1 MKKSFLSA
9 SKKGLILVLA
19 AGVILS
25 SVLGGLVLASNMG
38 FKLNYGNVNAIN
50 NLLRGSGLSIAA
62 ETTEAGTAVLVV
74 SIDDTGQST
83 QNSNMGF
90 KLNVK
95 AVPAEGVPIELEE
108 GLEVAPPSAIEGPYM
123 IQQTP

>member
-9 SKKGLILVLA
+9 RKKSLILVLA

-38 FKLNYGNVNAIN
+38 FKLNFGNVNAIN

-62 ETTEAGTAVLVV
+62 ETTEAGAAVLVV
-74 SIDDTGQST
+74 SIDDKGQST

-95 AVPAEGVPIELEE
+95 AVPAAGVPIELEE
-108 GLEVAPPSAIEGPYM
+108 GLEVAPPSAIEGYI
-123 IQQTP
+123 IQETP

>member
-9 SKKGLILVLA
+9 RKKSLILVLA

-38 FKLNYGNVNAIN
+38 FKLNFGNVNAIN
-50 NLLRGSGLSIAA
+50 KLLRGSGLSIAA
-62 ETTEAGTAVLVV
+62 ETAEDGTAVLVV
-74 SIDDTGQST
+74 SIDDKGQST

-95 AVPAEGVPIELEE
+95 AVPAAGVPIELEE
-108 GLEVAPPSAIEGPYM
+108 GLEVASSAIEGLYM
-123 IQQTP
+123 IQETP

>member
-9 SKKGLILVLA
+9 SKNSLILVLA
-19 AGVILS
+19 AGVIVS
-25 SVLGGLVLASNMG
+25 SLLGGLVLASNMG

-50 NLLRGSGLSIAA
+50 KLLRGSGLSIAA

-74 SIDDTGQST
+74 SIDDKGQST

-108 GLEVAPPSAIEGPYM
+108 GLEVASSAIEGLYM
-123 IQQTP
+123 IQETH

>member
-9 SKKGLILVLA
+9 RKKSLVLA

-50 NLLRGSGLSIAA
+50 KLLRGSGLSIAA

-74 SIDDTGQST
+74 SIDDKGQST

-95 AVPAEGVPIELEE
+95 AVPVEGVPIELEE
-108 GLEVAPPSAIEGPYM
+108 GLEVASSAIEGPYM
-123 IQQTP
+123 IQETP

>member
-1 MKKSFLSA
+1 MKKSFLST
-9 SKKGLILVLA
+9 KKRSLILVLA

-25 SVLGGLVLASNMG
+25 SVLGSLLLASNMG
-38 FKLNYGNVNAIN
+38 FKLNFGTINAIN
-50 NLLRGSGLSIAA
+50 QLLRGSGLSIAA
-62 ETTEAGTAVLVV
+62 ETTDEGEAVLAVT
-74 SIDDTGQST
+74 IDDEGQST

-95 AVPAEGVPIELEE
+95 SVPVEGVPIELDE

-123 IQQTP
+123 IQQAP